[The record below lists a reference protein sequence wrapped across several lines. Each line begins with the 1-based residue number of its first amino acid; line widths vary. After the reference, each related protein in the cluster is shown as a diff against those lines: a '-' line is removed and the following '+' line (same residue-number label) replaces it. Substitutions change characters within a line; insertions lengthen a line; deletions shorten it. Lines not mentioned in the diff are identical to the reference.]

1 MSTVRIQACA
11 VQAIT
16 PQQMRLG
23 AFVQVELS
31 MTPGQRLSAVAQ
43 LLGSGMSEQ
52 EAYEGLRAMFP
63 QWFEVT
69 A

>member
-1 MSTVRIQACA
+1 MSTVRIQACS
-11 VQAIT
+11 VQSVV
-16 PQQMRLG
+16 PQQMRIG
-23 AFVQVELS
+23 AWVQVELQ